1 MGKIHFL
8 IFKQTRTMGP
18 NSFRN
23 LTYAAVLLVVS
34 SLVYLI
40 YKSSKNKNKLN
51 PAMEATSGLSTYGDT
66 STTLAGASVT
76 PDLTTTSQ
84 DGQLVSGA
92 VTTAATSPST
102 YNSKSKSS
110 DEVKEITAEEPGS
123 LSSTSPSDAIASSE
137 KKVNVKSGGNG
148 GGSEKMSI
156 ASKGVKAKAKFDAGT
171 GNTKGDFMVVAGAFA
186 SKDNAASLVAKM
198 KSMGFAKAEAVKM
211 ENSAN
216 TYAIAGYYEF
226 KGGAEAAVRTLKS
239 NKVESLVKKRSG
251 EIYRTAPAP
260 VVAPKSP
267 VKPAVKTAQATRMP
281 I

>member
-1 MGKIHFL
+1 
-8 IFKQTRTMGP
+8 MGP

-51 PAMEATSGLSTYGDT
+51 PAMEAAAASGLSTYGDT
-66 STTLAGASVT
+66 SATLAGATLT
-76 PDLTTTSQ
+76 PDLSTTSQ

-92 VTTAATSPST
+92 AASSPASSTSPST

-123 LSSTSPSDAIASSE
+123 LSSAVPSDAIASSE

-148 GGSEKMSI
+148 GTPEKMSI
-156 ASKGVKAKAKFDAGT
+156 ASKGVKAKAKFDA

-186 SKDNAASLVAKM
+186 SKDNAAALVSKM

-226 KGGAEAAVRTLKS
+226 KGGAEAAVRTLKT

-251 EIYRTAPAP
+251 EIYHAAPAP

-267 VKPAVKTAQATRMP
+267 VKPAAKTAQATKMP

>member
-1 MGKIHFL
+1 
-8 IFKQTRTMGP
+8 MGP

-66 STTLAGASVT
+66 SNTLAGATLT

-92 VTTAATSPST
+92 AATAASTIATSPST

-123 LSSTSPSDAIASSE
+123 LSSTGPSDAIASSE
-137 KKVNVKSGGNG
+137 KKVNVKSGGSG
-148 GGSEKMSI
+148 KGEKMSI
-156 ASKGVKAKAKFDAGT
+156 ASKGVKAKAKFDAG
-171 GNTKGDFMVVAGAFA
+171 NVKGDFMVVAGAFA
-186 SKDNAASLVAKM
+186 SNDNAASLVAKM
-198 KSMGFAKAEAVKM
+198 KSMGFAKAETVKM

-226 KGGAEAAVRTLKS
+226 KGGAEAAVRTLKA
-239 NKVESLVKKRSG
+239 NKVESLVKKRNG
-251 EIYRTAPAP
+251 EIYRASPAP

-267 VKPAVKTAQATRMP
+267 VKPTAKPAQATNKP

>member
-1 MGKIHFL
+1 
-8 IFKQTRTMGP
+8 MGP

-23 LTYAAVLLVVS
+23 LTYAAVLLVVG

-40 YKSSKNKNKLN
+40 YKSSRNKNKLN
-51 PAMEATSGLSTYGDT
+51 PAIEASSGLSTYGDT
-66 STTLAGASVT
+66 SATLAGATLT

-92 VTTAATSPST
+92 ATTSPST
-102 YNSKSKSS
+102 ESTPSAYNSKSKSS

-123 LSSTSPSDAIASSE
+123 LSGAASSNAIASSE
-137 KKVNVKSGGNG
+137 KKVNVKSGGSSSDKG
-148 GGSEKMSI
+148 EKMSI
-156 ASKGVKAKAKFDAGT
+156 ASKGVKTKAKFDAGS
-171 GNTKGDFMVVAGAFA
+171 TKGDFMVVAGAFA
-186 SKDNAASLVAKM
+186 SKDNAASLVEKM
-198 KSMGFAKAEAVKM
+198 KKMGFTKAEAVKM

-226 KGGAEAAVRTLKS
+226 KGGAEAAVRTLKA

-251 EIYRTAPAP
+251 EIYHAAPAP

-267 VKPAVKTAQATRMP
+267 VKPAPKPVSTNKP

>member
-1 MGKIHFL
+1 
-8 IFKQTRTMGP
+8 MGP

-23 LTYAAVLLVVS
+23 LTYAAVLLVVG

-51 PAMEATSGLSTYGDT
+51 PAIEAASGLSTYGDT
-66 STTLAGASVT
+66 SATLAGATLT
-76 PDLTTTSQ
+76 PDLSTTSQ

-92 VTTAATSPST
+92 ATSSSSSTESPST

-123 LSSTSPSDAIASSE
+123 LSSTGPSDAIASSE
-137 KKVNVKSGGNG
+137 KKVNVKSGS
-148 GGSEKMSI
+148 GSEKMSI
-156 ASKGVKAKAKFDAGT
+156 ASKGVKAKAKFDAG
-171 GNTKGDFMVVAGAFA
+171 NTKGDFMVVAGAFA
-186 SKDNAASLVAKM
+186 SKDNAAALITKM
-198 KSMGFAKAEAVKM
+198 KSMGFTKAEAVKM
-211 ENSAN
+211 ENSPN

-226 KGGAEAAVRTLKS
+226 KGGAEAAVRTLKA

-251 EIYRTAPAP
+251 EIYRAEPAP

-267 VKPAVKTAQATRMP
+267 AKPAVKPVATNKP

>member
-1 MGKIHFL
+1 
-8 IFKQTRTMGP
+8 MGP

-23 LTYAAVLLVVS
+23 LTYAAVLLVVG

-51 PAMEATSGLSTYGDT
+51 PATEMASSGLSTYGDT
-66 STTLAGASVT
+66 SATLAGATLT
-76 PDLTTTSQ
+76 PDLSTTSQ

-92 VTTAATSPST
+92 IGATAAASAAATSPST

-123 LSSTSPSDAIASSE
+123 LSSTGPSDIASSE
-137 KKVNVKSGGNG
+137 KKVNVKSGGS
-148 GGSEKMSI
+148 GSHPEKMSI
-156 ASKGVKAKAKFDAGT
+156 ASKGIKAKAKFDAGS
-171 GNTKGDFMVVAGAFA
+171 TKGDFMVVAGAFA
-186 SKDNAASLVAKM
+186 SKDNAASLVTKM

-226 KGGAEAAVRTLKS
+226 KGGAEAAVRTLKA
-239 NKVESLVKKRSG
+239 NKVESLVKKRTG
-251 EIYRTAPAP
+251 EIYHAAPAP

-267 VKPAVKTAQATRMP
+267 VKPAVKPAQATNKP

>member
-1 MGKIHFL
+1 
-8 IFKQTRTMGP
+8 MGP

-23 LTYAAVLLVVS
+23 LTYAAVLLVVG

-40 YKSSKNKNKLN
+40 YKSSRNKNKLN
-51 PAMEATSGLSTYGDT
+51 PAIEASSGLSTYGDT
-66 STTLAGASVT
+66 SATLAGATLT

-92 VTTAATSPST
+92 ATTSPST
-102 YNSKSKSS
+102 ETPSAYNSKSKSS

-123 LSSTSPSDAIASSE
+123 LSGIAPSNAIASSE
-137 KKVNVKSGGNG
+137 KKVNVKSGGSSNDKG
-148 GGSEKMSI
+148 EKMSI
-156 ASKGVKAKAKFDAGT
+156 ASKGVKTKAKFDAGS
-171 GNTKGDFMVVAGAFA
+171 TKGDFIVVAGAFA
-186 SKDNAASLVAKM
+186 SKDNAAALVEKM
-198 KSMGFAKAEAVKM
+198 KKMGFTKAEAVKM

-226 KGGAEAAVRTLKS
+226 KGGAEAAVRTLKA

-251 EIYRTAPAP
+251 EIYHSAPAP

-267 VKPAVKTAQATRMP
+267 VKPTPKPAPVTNKP

>member
-1 MGKIHFL
+1 
-8 IFKQTRTMGP
+8 MGP

-51 PAMEATSGLSTYGDT
+51 PAMEAAAASGLSTYGDT
-66 STTLAGASVT
+66 SATLAGATLT
-76 PDLTTTSQ
+76 PDLSTTSQ
-84 DGQLVSGA
+84 DGQLVSGGA
-92 VTTAATSPST
+92 ASLPSSTASPSA
-102 YNSKSKSS
+102 YNSKSKPS

-123 LSSTSPSDAIASSE
+123 LSSTGPSDIASSE
-137 KKVNVKSGGNG
+137 KKVNVKSGSSSKG
-148 GGSEKMSI
+148 EKMSI
-156 ASKGVKAKAKFDAGT
+156 ASKGIKAKAKFDAGS
-171 GNTKGDFMVVAGAFA
+171 TKGDFMVVAGAFA
-186 SKDNAASLVAKM
+186 SKDNAASLVTKM

-226 KGGAEAAVRTLKS
+226 KGGAEAAVRTLKA
-239 NKVESLVKKRSG
+239 NKVESLVKKRNG
-251 EIYRTAPAP
+251 EIYHAAPAP

-267 VKPAVKTAQATRMP
+267 VKPMPKPVATNKP

>member
-1 MGKIHFL
+1 
-8 IFKQTRTMGP
+8 MGP

-23 LTYAAVLLVVS
+23 LTYAAVLLVVG

-51 PAMEATSGLSTYGDT
+51 PAIEASASGLSTYGDT
-66 STTLAGASVT
+66 SATLAGATLT

-92 VTTAATSPST
+92 ATTSPST
-102 YNSKSKSS
+102 ETPSAYDSKSKSS

-123 LSSTSPSDAIASSE
+123 LSGAASSSAIASSE

-148 GGSEKMSI
+148 GIPEKMSI
-156 ASKGVKAKAKFDAGT
+156 ASKGVKTKAKFDAGS
-171 GNTKGDFMVVAGAFA
+171 TKGDFIVVAGAFA
-186 SKDNAASLVAKM
+186 SKDNAASLVEKM
-198 KSMGFAKAEAVKM
+198 KKMGFTKAEAVKM

-226 KGGAEAAVRTLKS
+226 KGGAEAAVRTLKA

-251 EIYRTAPAP
+251 EIYHAAPAP

-267 VKPAVKTAQATRMP
+267 VKPAAKTAQATKMP